1 VEPPRPAVAYVRR
14 QPELTAQHRLVR
26 ENWPAFERLAKA
38 ENDGRGLP
46 PFVAKAVKGYLNCG
60 QLARGFVR
68 VRCGGCGQDQLVAF
82 SCKQRGICASCD
94 GKRMTEGAAH
104 LVESVLPGV
113 PYRQWVLTVPFELRY
128 VLAWNA
134 ELRSAVLNAFLRAV
148 EAHYR
153 KRAKALYDIEP
164 HSKLRPPV
172 KLHCGAISVLQRF
185 ESSLRLAPHWHVIF
199 ADGVWLDPPDRAT
212 QPRFL
217 PAPPLRDGDVAA
229 VLVDAVK
236 RITRQ
241 VVRRGWTDRNDDP
254 LQERDPALA
263 ACLQASL
270 WNRAAKGG
278 TANSAIAKVRGAT
291 CPEPKPHGHNCATLD
306 GFSLHANT
314 RTGPAARKDLERLC
328 RYLLRPGVPATRIS
342 QTDDGKVRITLKTPW
357 KDGTVAVELLPAD
370 FMVRLA
376 ALIPLPRHAL
386 QRYHGV
392 FAPNAKLRGEVT
404 IAGPE
409 PPTSRR
415 RAMRRAKEKAERL
428 AGGAS
433 SETVAEV
440 AERQSVRLS
449 WAQAWQRAFG
459 SDLLDCNCGGRKRMI
474 AVIHAGPVAD
484 RILRHLALAGEPDD
498 VTQIRGPP
506 EAFEPLDDG
515 WGGTAN
521 DDEPDTLLIDDVA

>member
-1 VEPPRPAVAYVRR
+1 VEPSRPAVAYVRR
-14 QPELTAQHRLVR
+14 RPELTAQHRLVR
-26 ENWPAFERLAKA
+26 DNWPAFERLAKA

-68 VRCGGCGQDQLVAF
+68 VRCGGCGTDQLVAF
-82 SCKQRGICASCD
+82 SCKQRGICPSCD

-134 ELRSAVLNAFLRAV
+134 ELRTAVLSAFLRAV
-148 EAHYR
+148 EANYR
-153 KRAKALYDIEP
+153 RDARNAGHEG
-164 HSKLRPPV
+164 

-185 ESSLRLAPHWHVIF
+185 ESSLRLAPHWHVLV
-199 ADGVWLDPPDRAT
+199 ADGVWLDPPDRNME
-212 QPRFL
+212 PRFL
-217 PAPPLRDGDVAA
+217 PAPPLRDGEVAE

-254 LQERDPALA
+254 LQDHDPALA

-291 CPEPKPHGHNCATLD
+291 ASLPKPDGHNCATLD

-314 RTGPAARKDLERLC
+314 RVGPAARRDLERLC

-342 QTDDGKVRITLKTPW
+342 QTGDGKVRVTLKTPRR
-357 KDGTVAVELLPAD
+357 DGTVAVELMPAD

-386 QRYHGV
+386 QRYQGSHGERSERALPPSGRARVGGV
-392 FAPNAKLRGEVT
+392 FAPNARLRGAVT

-433 SETVAEV
+433 PEATTA
-440 AERQSVRLS
+440 AIERQSARLS
-449 WAQAWQRAFG
+449 
-459 SDLLDCNCGGRKRMI
+459 
-474 AVIHAGPVAD
+474 
-484 RILRHLALAGEPDD
+484 LALDATLSRLSVGEPGRSME
-498 VTQIRGPP
+498 TRLRG
-506 EAFEPLDDG
+506 
-515 WGGTAN
+515 
-521 DDEPDTLLIDDVA
+521 

>member
-1 VEPPRPAVAYVRR
+1 
-14 QPELTAQHRLVR
+14 
-26 ENWPAFERLAKA
+26 
-38 ENDGRGLP
+38 
-46 PFVAKAVKGYLNCG
+46 
-60 QLARGFVR
+60 
-68 VRCGGCGQDQLVAF
+68 
-82 SCKQRGICASCD
+82 
-94 GKRMTEGAAH
+94 
-104 LVESVLPGV
+104 
-113 PYRQWVLTVPFELRY
+113 VPFELRY

-134 ELRSAVLNAFLRAV
+134 ELRTAVLSAFLRAV
-148 EAHYR
+148 EANYR
-153 KRAKALYDIEP
+153 RDARNAGHEG
-164 HSKLRPPV
+164 

-185 ESSLRLAPHWHVIF
+185 ESSLRLAPHWHVLV
-199 ADGVWLDPPDRAT
+199 ADGVWLDPPDRNME
-212 QPRFL
+212 PRFL
-217 PAPPLRDGDVAA
+217 PAPPLRDGEVAE

-254 LQERDPALA
+254 LQDHDPALA

-291 CPEPKPHGHNCATLD
+291 ASLPKPDGHNCATLD

-314 RTGPAARKDLERLC
+314 RVGPAARRDLERLC

-342 QTDDGKVRITLKTPW
+342 QTGDGKVRVTLKTPRR
-357 KDGTVAVELLPAD
+357 DGTVAVELMPAD

-392 FAPNAKLRGEVT
+392 FAPNARLRGAVT

-433 SETVAEV
+433 PEATTA
-440 AERQSVRLS
+440 AIERQSARLS
-449 WAQAWQRAFG
+449 WAEAWKRAFG
-459 SDLLDCNCGGRKRMI
+459 ADLLDSDCGGRKRVI
-474 AVIHAGPVAD
+474 AVIHARPIAD
-484 RILRHLALAGEPDD
+484 RILRHLGLAREPGD

-515 WGGTAN
+515 WGSAAN
-521 DDEPDTLLIDDVA
+521 DDEPNALLIDDAA